1 MIPEKPLDEGAV
13 QETLMPDRPDVIV
26 RPVGAVDVPGTPDAL
41 VLKSVVA
48 VCVPAIHPAT
58 RK

>member
-1 MIPEKPLDEGAV
+1 MTPEKPLDDGAV
-13 QETLMPDRPDVIV
+13 QETLMPDRTDVTV

-41 VLKSVVA
+41 VLKLVVE
-48 VCVPAIHPAT
+48 VCVPAIQPAT